1 MSVLCLRDQRGTPLL
16 VRCRELLG
24 VEDVIYRER
33 STVLCRSRTLAVAK
47 IRSNFLL
54 LLVDIVLDS
63 PQFSRVLLL
72 VRDQGLD
79 AETPVRLHRGFAY
92 GSFARVGNALSVW
105 IKCWAR
111 MDAAAAVGIYATRL
125 TVY

>member
-79 AETPVRLHRGFAY
+79 AETPVRLHRGFAF
-92 GSFARVGNALSVW
+92 GSFARVGMRSPCGSSAGRGWMLLLLSE
-105 IKCWAR
+105 
-111 MDAAAAVGIYATRL
+111 YTRH
-125 TVY
+125 V